1 MSGTLNDFRAPRSAL
16 GDRLPDFYCPIADA
30 GAHPA
35 AEALGVRALEWADR
49 FTLYPDATERAWA
62 RAIHNPDFVGRIIP
76 YGDEET
82 LLLFMQW
89 NFWAWAVDDWQ
100 DSGTA
105 AGRTAVVVDHGQRV
119 LRALEA
125 PGSAMLPPGAL
136 SAALDDLVA
145 RTRARFT
152 PAQLWRLC
160 AGTRDWLS
168 GVAWQT
174 ANTERA
180 RMPTLND
187 FVSVRVSVNGTRFSL
202 AFSEVANGIRLPP
215 DLQFSPAL
223 QALTEAA
230 GFVVACDNDLFSYA
244 MDDHLDPPAQNLLN
258 VLAHQEGCPPADA
271 LPAAVALRDR
281 AMTYFVTLREQLAAK
296 TCDPDLPRHLEAL
309 GHYVSGCVR
318 WMGAAPRYASPRN
331 RHPLPVD
338 GASYDITVT
347 DRPSAVGHGARVPAV
362 PALDWWWARLDS

>member
-1 MSGTLNDFRAPRSAL
+1 MSRTASDFRAPCSAL
-16 GDRLPDFYCPIADA
+16 GSRLPDFYCPVGDA
-30 GAHPA
+30 GVHPA
-35 AEALGVRALEWADR
+35 AEALGVRALAWADR
-49 FTLYPDATERAWA
+49 YGLYPDATERAWA

-82 LLLFMQW
+82 LLLFMEW
-89 NFWAWAVDDWQ
+89 NYWAWAVDDWQ

-119 LRALEA
+119 LRTLEA

-174 ANTERA
+174 ANTERG

-187 FVSVRVSVNGTRFSL
+187 FVAVRVSVNGTRFSL

-215 DLQFSPAL
+215 DLHCSPAV

-230 GFVVACDNDLFSYA
+230 GFIVSSDNDLFSYA
-244 MDDHLDPPAQNLLN
+244 MDDHLDPPAQNLVN
-258 VLAHQEGCPPADA
+258 VLAHQEGCSAADA

-281 AMTYFVTLREQLAAK
+281 AMTYFVTLGERLAARSG
-296 TCDPDLPRHLEAL
+296 DPELRRHIDAL
-309 GHYVSGCVR
+309 GHYVSGCIR
-318 WMGAAPRYASPRN
+318 WMSAAPRYASPRN

-347 DRPSAVGHGARVPAV
+347 DRPAAAGDGVRIPAV
-362 PALDWWWARLDS
+362 PALDWWWAQLDG